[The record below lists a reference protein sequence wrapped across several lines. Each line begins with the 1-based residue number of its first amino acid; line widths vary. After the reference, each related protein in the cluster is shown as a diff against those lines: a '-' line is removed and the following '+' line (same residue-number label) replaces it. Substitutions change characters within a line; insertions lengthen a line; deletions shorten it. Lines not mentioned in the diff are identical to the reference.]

1 MMPDANTSMS
11 ETSNHKRRRG
21 SFRNRIA
28 FYLLAIGSAC
38 GLGNIWRFPY
48 VVGENGGGAFLLV
61 YIFLSLTVG
70 LSVLIAELIMGRT
83 NEASL
88 LKITRKV
95 SVQTKKPFFWFGR
108 LSLFISLV
116 ILAYYSVIS
125 GWVLHFLTQFLVG
138 LFRADRMN
146 YLGQISMNVLNENGL
161 LQFALAS
168 VHLLICGFIVLRG
181 VTERFEKIL
190 TAVLPL
196 FGILVFLILT
206 RSLSLP
212 SSPEV
217 LRFLFYPDF
226 SKLNLTSLGHAMGHV
241 LFTLSLGMGVLV
253 TFGSYFKEDEHLPT
267 LGVRV
272 TLVDTIIS
280 IVAVLMIFPIAFS
293 ISNKPLTDPSL
304 LFEALPQLFLK
315 IEYGEY
321 FGLAFF
327 LCLWIAAL
335 NASIALLE
343 TLISNLSDR
352 FQHANRFSSAWLVIL
367 VTLFLTV
374 FPAFSGTLFKNLKVM
389 NQSLIENLDSVLI
402 NYLLPISVLG
412 MIIIFFKSINEID
425 YKEKFVNESSES
437 SQMLV
442 KNWIW
447 VLKWL
452 APCLIILGLILQFF
466 SVIKN
471 SFLK

>member
-1 MMPDANTSMS
+1 MISSGSNSA
-11 ETSNHKRRRG
+11 TSNSTTRRRG
-21 SFRNRIA
+21 SWRSRIA
-28 FYLLAIGSAC
+28 FYLLAVGSAC

-48 VVGENGGGAFLLV
+48 VVGENGGGAFILV
-61 YIFLSLTVG
+61 YLFLSLTIG
-70 LSVLIAELIMGRT
+70 LSVLIAELIIGRST
-83 NEASL
+83 GASL
-88 LKITRKV
+88 LKITRKI

-138 LFRADRMN
+138 LFHQEQSQ
-146 YLGQISMNVLNENGL
+146 YLGSISMSVLMENGL

-168 VHLLICGFIVLRG
+168 VHLLICGFIVVKG
-181 VTERFEKIL
+181 VTERFERIL
-190 TAVLPL
+190 TAVLPI
-196 FGILVFLILT
+196 FGILVILILT

-212 SSPEV
+212 SSPDV

-253 TFGSYFKEDEHLPT
+253 TFGSYFKQDEHLPT

-272 TLVDTIIS
+272 ALVDTLIS

-304 LFEALPQLFLK
+304 LFEALPKLFMK
-315 IEYGEY
+315 IQYGQY

-327 LCLWIAAL
+327 ICLWLAAL

-352 FQHANRFSSAWLVIL
+352 FLKTDRFSSAWIVIA

-374 FPAFSGTLFKNLKVM
+374 FPAFSGTLFRNLTLM

-402 NYLLPISVLG
+402 NYLLPVSVLG
-412 MIIIFFKSINEID
+412 MIVVFFKSMNEMD
-425 YKEKFVNESSES
+425 YKEKFVSEQSES

-452 APCLIILGLILQFF
+452 APGLIILGIVLQLAA
-466 SVIKN
+466 VIKN
-471 SFLK
+471 SLLK

>member
-1 MMPDANTSMS
+1 MMPDANVSMS
-11 ETSNHKRRRG
+11 QSSTHKRRRG

-61 YIFLSLTVG
+61 YIFLSLTIG

-95 SVQTKKPFFWFGR
+95 SVQNKKSFFWFGR

-138 LFRADRMN
+138 LFRSDRMH
-146 YLGQISMNVLNENGL
+146 YLGNISMNVLNENGL

-327 LCLWIAAL
+327 LCLWVAAL

-352 FQHANRFSSAWLVIL
+352 FQQANRFSAAWLVIL

-374 FPAFSGTLFKNLKVM
+374 FPAFSGTLFKNIKLL

-452 APCLIILGLILQFF
+452 APFLIILGLILQFF

-471 SFLK
+471 SF

>member
-1 MMPDANTSMS
+1 MLGN
-11 ETSNHKRRRG
+11 ETALNPQKNQRRG
-21 SFRNRIA
+21 SWRNRIA
-28 FYLLAIGSAC
+28 FYLLAVGSAC

-48 VVGENGGGAFLLV
+48 VVGDNGGGAFLLIYV
-61 YIFLSLTVG
+61 LLSLTVG
-70 LSVLIAELIMGRT
+70 LSVLIAELIIGQT
-83 NEASL
+83 TDASL
-88 LKITRKV
+88 LKITRRL
-95 SVQTKKPFFWFGR
+95 SVKTEKSFFWFGR
-108 LSLFISLV
+108 LSLVISLV

-138 LFRADRMN
+138 LFRPDKTS
-146 YLGQISMNVLNENGL
+146 YLSSISMSVLNNNGL

-168 VHLLICGFIVLRG
+168 VHLLICGFIVIRG
-181 VTERFEKIL
+181 VTERFERIL
-190 TAVLPL
+190 TTVLPV
-196 FGILVFLILT
+196 FGILVLLLLT

-212 SSPEV
+212 SSPDV

-226 SKLNLTSLGHAMGHV
+226 SKLNLASLGHAMGHV

-253 TFGSYFKEDEHLPT
+253 TFGSYFKKDEHLPA

-272 TLVDTIIS
+272 TLIDTVIS
-280 IVAVLMIFPIAFS
+280 IVAVLMIFPVAFA

-315 IEYGEY
+315 IEWGEY

-327 LCLWIAAL
+327 MCLWVAAL

-352 FQHANRFSSAWLVIL
+352 FQKRDRFSSASQVIL
-367 VTLFLTV
+367 ATLLLTII
-374 FPAFSGTLFKNLKVM
+374 PAFSGTLFKNIKILDQTV
-389 NQSLIENLDSVLI
+389 IENLDSLLI

-412 MIIIFFKSINEID
+412 MIIVFFKSINQID
-425 YKEKFVNESSES
+425 YKEKFISDQSES

-442 KNWIW
+442 SHWIW

-452 APCLIILGLILQFF
+452 APFLIVLGLVLQIIGL
-466 SVIKN
+466 VKN

>member
-1 MMPDANTSMS
+1 MLGN
-11 ETSNHKRRRG
+11 ETALNPQKNQRRG
-21 SFRNRIA
+21 SWRSRIA
-28 FYLLAIGSAC
+28 FYLLAVGSAC

-48 VVGENGGGAFLLV
+48 VVGDNGGGAFLLIYV
-61 YIFLSLTVG
+61 LLSLTVG
-70 LSVLIAELIMGRT
+70 LSVLIAELIIGQT
-83 NEASL
+83 TDASL
-88 LKITRKV
+88 LKITRRL
-95 SVQTKKPFFWFGR
+95 SVKTEKSYFWFGR
-108 LSLFISLV
+108 LSLIISLV

-138 LFRADRMN
+138 LFRTDKTT
-146 YLGQISMNVLNENGL
+146 YLSSISMSVLNNNGL

-168 VHLLICGFIVLRG
+168 VHLLICGFIVIRG
-181 VTERFEKIL
+181 VTERFERIL
-190 TAVLPL
+190 TTVLPV
-196 FGILVFLILT
+196 FGILVMLLLT
-206 RSLSLP
+206 RSLSLA
-212 SSPEV
+212 SSPDV

-253 TFGSYFKEDEHLPT
+253 TFGSYFKKEEHLPA

-272 TLVDTIIS
+272 TLIDTVIS
-280 IVAVLMIFPIAFS
+280 LVAVLMIFPVAFA

-315 IEYGEY
+315 IEWGEY

-327 LCLWIAAL
+327 MCLWVAAL

-352 FQHANRFSSAWLVIL
+352 FQKKDRFLSASQVIL
-367 VTLFLTV
+367 ATLFLTV
-374 FPAFSGTLFKNLKVM
+374 IPAFSGTLFKNIKILDQTV
-389 NQSLIENLDSVLI
+389 IENLDSLLI

-412 MIIIFFKSINEID
+412 MIIVFFKSINQID
-425 YKEKFVNESSES
+425 YKEKFISDKSES

-442 KNWIW
+442 SHWIW

-452 APCLIILGLILQFF
+452 APFLIILGLVLQI
-466 SVIKN
+466 VALIRN

>member
-1 MMPDANTSMS
+1 MPGTDRSLQNTA
-11 ETSNHKRRRG
+11 TRRRG
-21 SFRNRIA
+21 SWRNRIS
-28 FYLLAIGSAC
+28 FYLLAVGSAC

-61 YIFLSLTVG
+61 YLFLSLTVG
-70 LSVLIAELIMGRT
+70 LSVLIAELIIGRT
-83 NEASL
+83 TGVSL

-95 SVQTKKPFFWFGR
+95 SIQNKKPYFWLGR

-138 LFRADRMN
+138 IFRSDKVN
-146 YLGQISMNVLNENGL
+146 YLGTISMTVLDDNGL

-168 VHLLICGFIVLRG
+168 VHLLICGFIVVKG

-190 TAVLPL
+190 TTVLPF
-196 FGILVFLILT
+196 FGGLVFLLLS

-212 SSPEV
+212 SSPDV

-253 TFGSYFKEDEHLPT
+253 TFGSYFKSDEHLPT

-272 TLVDTIIS
+272 TLVDTVIS
-280 IVAVLMIFPIAFS
+280 IVSVLMIFPIAFS

-304 LFEALPQLFLK
+304 LFEALPKLFMK
-315 IEYGEY
+315 FEFGEY

-327 LCLWIAAL
+327 ICLWVAAL

-352 FQHANRFSSAWLVIL
+352 FQKTDRFSSAWMVIG

-374 FPAFSGTLFKNLKVM
+374 FPAFSGTLFKNVNIM

-412 MIIIFFKSINEID
+412 MCIIFFKSINEID
-425 YKEKFVNESSES
+425 YKEKFVSDQSES

-442 KNWIW
+442 GNWVW

-452 APCLIILGLILQFF
+452 TPFLIILGLVLQL
-466 SVIKN
+466 VAVVKN
-471 SFLK
+471 SVFKF

>member
-1 MMPDANTSMS
+1 MPAANQNKDQFAAIK
-11 ETSNHKRRRG
+11 EPRRG
-21 SFRNRIA
+21 SWRNRIA
-28 FYLLAIGSAC
+28 FYLLAVGSAC

-48 VVGENGGGAFLLV
+48 VVGENGGGAFLLL
-61 YIFLSLTVG
+61 YLFLSLTVG
-70 LSVLIAELIMGRT
+70 LSILIAELVIGRT
-83 NEASL
+83 TGASL

-95 SVQTKKPFFWFGR
+95 SVQSKKPYFWIGR

-138 LFRADRMN
+138 LFRDDKWN
-146 YLGQISMNVLNENGL
+146 YLGSVSMSVLNENGF
-161 LQFALAS
+161 LQFGLAS
-168 VHLLICGFIVLRG
+168 VHLLICGFIVVKG
-181 VTERFEKIL
+181 ITERFEKIL
-190 TAVLPL
+190 TTVLPL
-196 FGILVFLILT
+196 FGILVVLILS

-212 SSPEV
+212 SSPDV

-253 TFGSYFKEDEHLPT
+253 TFGSYFKQNEHLPT

-272 TLVDTIIS
+272 TLVDTLIS
-280 IVAVLMIFPIAFS
+280 IVSVLMIFPIAFS

-304 LFEALPQLFLK
+304 LFEALPKLFLK
-315 IEYGEY
+315 IQYGEY

-327 LCLWIAAL
+327 ICLWVAAL

-352 FQHANRFSSAWLVIL
+352 YQKTDRFSSAWMVIF
-367 VTLFLTV
+367 VTLFLIV
-374 FPAFSGTLFKNLKVM
+374 FPAFSGTLFKNVQLM

-402 NYLLPISVLG
+402 NYLLPVSVLG
-412 MIIIFFKSINEID
+412 LIIIFFKSINEID
-425 YKEKFVNESSES
+425 YKEKFIGEHSES
-437 SQMLV
+437 SQILV
-442 KNWIW
+442 KHWIW

-452 APCLIILGLILQFF
+452 APALIFLGLLLQLFAVF
-466 SVIKN
+466 KN

>member
-1 MMPDANTSMS
+1 MA
-11 ETSNHKRRRG
+11 ETVPEADSQKNIFKRASWR
-21 SFRNRIA
+21 SRIA

-48 VVGENGGGAFLLV
+48 VVGENGGGAFVLV
-61 YIFLSLTVG
+61 YLFLSLTIG
-70 LSVLIAELIMGRT
+70 LSVLIAELIIGRT
-83 NEASL
+83 TGASL
-88 LKITRKV
+88 LKITHKV
-95 SVQTKKPFFWFGR
+95 SVQTQKPYFWFGR
-108 LSLFISLV
+108 LSLLISLV
-116 ILAYYSVIS
+116 ILSYYSVIS

-138 LFRADRMN
+138 LFHHQKFE
-146 YLGQISMNVLNENGL
+146 YLSTISMSVLNENGL

-168 VHLLICGFIVLRG
+168 VHLLICGFIVVRG
-181 VTERFEKIL
+181 ITGRFEKIL
-190 TAVLPL
+190 TIILPI
-196 FGILVFLILT
+196 FGVLVFLLLI

-212 SSPEV
+212 SSPDV

-226 SKLNLTSLGHAMGHV
+226 SKLNLSSLGHAMGHV

-253 TFGSYFKEDEHLPT
+253 TFGSYFKQNEHLPS

-272 TLVDTIIS
+272 TLIDTVIS
-280 IVAVLMIFPIAFS
+280 LVAVLMIFPIAFS

-315 IEYGEY
+315 INYGEY

-327 LCLWIAAL
+327 VCLWIAAL

-352 FQHANRFSSAWLVIL
+352 FLKTDRFSSAWMVIA
-367 VTLFLTV
+367 VTLFLTI
-374 FPAFSGTLFKNLKVM
+374 FPAFSGTVFKNIRLM
-389 NQSLIENLDSVLI
+389 NQTLIENLDSILI

-412 MIIIFFKSINEID
+412 MIFIFFKSINEID
-425 YKEKFVNESSES
+425 YKEKFVSEESES
-437 SQMLV
+437 SQILI
-442 KNWIW
+442 KHWIW

-452 APCLIILGLILQFF
+452 APFLILLGIILQII
-466 SVIKN
+466 SVFRN